1 MTATINLF
9 EQLLARAD
17 RHRRHGQVQSAIQLL
32 RQLCA
37 YPDLPPAMAAE
48 ARGRLGVIYLRRRRF
63 RPARRHLRLAVTEQP
78 NSARHHFLLGLA
90 WHHDAAGSA
99 RKASYHYEQSLKLDP
114 RQPVCLAEA
123 GLLVIRAGDAELGLR
138 LLRNAFDQSSN
149 DPRVLRRMVRG
160 LVVAGFPDEA
170 LKAARESLFRAPR
183 DRRLREVYTELRL
196 ALARRQQ
203 ELKAVEARPE
213 PAILPFVRVVGEEVD
228 EPRPVR
234 EDGAEP
240 LPGPHLV
247 RLRGQRRRRR
257 AP

>member
-9 EQLLARAD
+9 EQLLARAE
-17 RHRRHGQVQSAIQLL
+17 RHLRHGQLRPAIQLF
-32 RQLCA
+32 RQLCS
-37 YPDLPPAMAAE
+37 YPDLPPAMAAV
-48 ARGRLGVIYLRRRRF
+48 ARGRLGTIYLRRRRF
-63 RPARRHLRLAVTEQP
+63 RPARRQLRLALAHEP
-78 NSARHHFLLGLA
+78 ASARHHFLLGLA
-90 WHHDAAGSA
+90 WHHDAGGSA

-123 GLLVIRAGDAELGLR
+123 GLLVVRAGDAELGLR

-160 LVVAGFPDEA
+160 LLMAGFPDEA
-170 LKAARESLFRAPR
+170 LKAARGSLFRAPR

-196 ALARRQQ
+196 ALARRDQ
-203 ELKAVEARPE
+203 ELDAVEGRPE
-213 PAILPFVRVVGEEVD
+213 PVILPFERAAGEEVD
-228 EPRPVR
+228 TPRPVR
-234 EDGAEP
+234 EDEPEP

-247 RLRGQRRRRR
+247 RMRARRRRRR